1 MLSAY
6 SACLWC
12 ELSLERAPEN
22 WKCRT
27 FRCLVTCMLSMWL
40 LQYTKFAWNLSQND
54 ILQSLTYPNTHFTG
68 RIFMKFYT
76 EHHNMDAVLYVRFHN
91 DLLTEK
97 VSVNMRNLTRFEWK
111 TYFGRI
117 FFHCNT
123 HDVCLAFRPA
133 CIGLTLEVERAC
145 LGGTPI
151 CLLWK
156 MRINLIRKKCIKMF
170 YHHFLLFTGS

>member
-40 LQYTKFAWNLSQND
+40 LQYTKSAWNLSQND

-91 DLLTEK
+91 NLLTEK

-111 TYFGRI
+111 TYLGRI
-117 FFHCNT
+117 FSTATPTMYVWRSAQH
-123 HDVCLAFRPA
+123 A
-133 CIGLTLEVERAC
+133 
-145 LGGTPI
+145 LGWPWRLNARVSVGPPSVYFGR
-151 CLLWK
+151 CA
-156 MRINLIRKKCIKMF
+156 
-170 YHHFLLFTGS
+170 